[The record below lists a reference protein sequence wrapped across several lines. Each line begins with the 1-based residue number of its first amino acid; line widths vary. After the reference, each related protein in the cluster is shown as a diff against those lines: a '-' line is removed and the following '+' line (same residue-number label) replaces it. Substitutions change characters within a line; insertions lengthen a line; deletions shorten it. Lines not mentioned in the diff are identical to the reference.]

1 MSVVVEPTEPMAAEL
16 EKRPT
21 TARSTMLKSICKR
34 LVNIRGSEKPMI
46 WRPRLPCV
54 ISSVAER
61 AIKYP
66 SLSFSIQSPI
76 LIAHFFPLCKRE
88 GCGAQKITE
97 NSGNFFKKAANC
109 AQKRLHS
116 AALCDSMLVL
126 WMQETQSGP
135 FGPLFLLQISEKT
148 RIARDTMKKVTE
160 TVRELAL
167 PVVEENGCKLWDVEY
182 VREAGQWYLRI
193 YIDKDGGV
201 NILDC
206 EAISRALSDILDE
219 ADPIESSY
227 IFEVASAGAERP
239 LKRPGDFEQFMGSP
253 VLLKTYKP
261 VDGRK
266 EFSGD
271 LAGYD
276 NGAVTLRIGEEE
288 KRFEKDAVAL
298 VRLRCDF

>member
-1 MSVVVEPTEPMAAEL
+1 MM
-16 EKRPT
+16 
-21 TARSTMLKSICKR
+21 
-34 LVNIRGSEKPMI
+34 
-46 WRPRLPCV
+46 
-54 ISSVAER
+54 
-61 AIKYP
+61 
-66 SLSFSIQSPI
+66 
-76 LIAHFFPLCKRE
+76 
-88 GCGAQKITE
+88 
-97 NSGNFFKKAANC
+97 
-109 AQKRLHS
+109 
-116 AALCDSMLVL
+116 
-126 WMQETQSGP
+126 GP
-135 FGPLFLLQISEKT
+135 NKE
-148 RIARDTMKKVTE
+148 
-160 TVRELAL
+160 
-167 PVVEENGCKLWDVEY
+167 
-182 VREAGQWYLRI
+182 
-193 YIDKDGGV
+193 GGV
-201 NILDC
+201 DINDC